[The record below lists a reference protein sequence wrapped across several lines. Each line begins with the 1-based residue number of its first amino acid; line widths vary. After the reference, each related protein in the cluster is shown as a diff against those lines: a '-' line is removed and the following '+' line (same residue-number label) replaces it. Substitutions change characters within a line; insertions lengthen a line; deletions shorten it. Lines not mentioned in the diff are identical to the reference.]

1 MDDFTD
7 PLLAEL
13 GRERPSGY
21 QRTMGYR
28 LAAWREGE
36 AELTMEIG
44 PQHLNRA
51 RVVHGGVL
59 ASLID
64 TACGFAG
71 TFAPVPGE
79 QPKVS
84 TLTLTTSFVAP
95 ARNGPLRA
103 TGRVRG
109 GGRSVFF
116 AAAEIHDADGALVA
130 YGEGSFRYHRNARLE
145 SVEPSPS

>member
-1 MDDFTD
+1 MADFTD

-21 QRTMGYR
+21 QQAMGYR
-28 LAAWREGE
+28 LAAWSEGE
-36 AELTMEIG
+36 AVLLMEVG

-51 RVVHGGVL
+51 GVVHGGVL
-59 ASLID
+59 ASLVD

-71 TFAPVPGE
+71 SFAAVPGE

-84 TLTLTTSFVAP
+84 TLTLATSFVAP
-95 ARNGPLRA
+95 ARGGPLRA

-116 AAAEIHDADGALVA
+116 AAAEIHDAGGALVA
-130 YGEGSFRYHRNARLE
+130 YGEGSFRYHRGARPE
-145 SVEPSPS
+145 SVEPSPA

>member
-7 PLLAEL
+7 PLLAAL

-21 QRTMGYR
+21 QQAMGYR

-36 AELTMEIG
+36 AVLVMEIG

-95 ARNGPLRA
+95 ARERPPARHGPGA
-103 TGRVRG
+103 GRRPLGVLRG
-109 GGRSVFF
+109 GRDPRRGRR
-116 AAAEIHDADGALVA
+116 ARRLRRGLVPLP
-130 YGEGSFRYHRNARLE
+130 SRRPARIRRA
-145 SVEPSPS
+145 PR